1 MEKNIQ
7 KVHGGNALV
16 DSVMME
22 ILRLRTSDF
31 SQDDPESYEIYVSD
45 FQEWIDLRWSSLD
58 HTKSVEF
65 YRTTFERLKMIAQ
78 EYPSEFPRD

>member
-7 KVHGGNALV
+7 KVRDGNALV
-16 DSVMME
+16 DRVMAE
-22 ILRLRTSDF
+22 ILRSRTSSF
-31 SQDDPESYEIYVSD
+31 SQNDSESYEIYVSD

-65 YRTTFERLKMIAQ
+65 YRATFDRLKMIAQ
-78 EYPSEFPRD
+78 EYPEEFPRD